1 MLGIDGT
8 TCFGGESVPEARFFV
23 ATALRASGLIDM
35 VGRPRFGNQF
45 MKKRSVG

>member
-35 VGRPRFGNQF
+35 GW
-45 MKKRSVG
+45 

>member
-35 VGRPRFGNQF
+35 DETLDLGTNL
-45 MKKRSVG
+45 